1 MTGVHGSQTLR
12 PLCGSPRLRR
22 RARWMYHS
30 SWIVC
35 LTVVAPAGILEQC
48 GLLVNSRR
56 MKWDLQKKE
65 SFHSTFTAVIQFY
78 WHWCVLL
85 FLVVLRHVSR
95 WTLHWQTG
103 EDSHG
108 EFPEKAGWANQCHQK
123 SQWGEE
129 PPILLPVSR
138 QNPKQCGCLSVR
150 TWMVCMCGEV
160 KEHFLHHL
168 CLMLHFATDSLWK
181 NIYCILKQS

>member
-1 MTGVHGSQTLR
+1 MRKPPPTKKGQVDVSF
-12 PLCGSPRLRR
+12 
-22 RARWMYHS
+22 
-30 SWIVC
+30 I
-35 LTVVAPAGILEQC
+35 
-48 GLLVNSRR
+48 VNSLPDRGR
-56 MKWDLQKKE
+56 SCWHLGAVWALSQFQENEVRPTKKK

-103 EDSHG
+103 EESHG
-108 EFPEKAGWANQCHQK
+108 EFPEKAGWAKQCHQK

-160 KEHFLHHL
+160 KEQFLHHL